1 MELFSHIHILIVPAH
16 VLIFFGLSIRI
27 IMKRRPVGVALA
39 WLILIFAL
47 PFAGA
52 VMYLLVGE
60 RHLGKQRVAR
70 IAALEFNYGK
80 WRDILPQDAGIDWSK
95 QDRAAASIN
104 RLIET
109 ASGFPAMAPNHLEL
123 IDAAETSL
131 RSIIADID
139 RARHF
144 CYMEFYIWNEG
155 GTADEVCSALI
166 RAARRGVICRV
177 LVDAI
182 GSSKFLKSKL
192 ASDLRKH
199 GIELVAALPVG
210 LLRMIFV
217 RIDLR
222 LHRKIVVIDGEIAYT
237 GSLNLVDPRFFKQE
251 AHVGQWLDA
260 MVRMEGSAVQIL
272 EWLFSWDWE
281 VETGQN
287 IKALEKN
294 NDRDPM
300 SHTGTSIVQIVP
312 SGPGQKDDTI
322 HQILLASIYAARDE
336 LIMTNPYFVPD
347 ESLST
352 ALMSAAKRGVDVTII
367 LPERIDSLL
376 VRFACRSFFDE
387 LLASGVRILRY
398 RKGLLHTKS
407 VVIDG
412 LIALFG
418 SVNLDPRSFWLD
430 FEVTLCVY
438 DPDFGTRLREL
449 QQRYASDSESVDLI
463 SWQTRSGW
471 ERFLENAAR
480 LFGPLL

>member
-1 MELFSHIHILIVPAH
+1 MDFISYIHILIVPAH
-16 VLIFFGLSIRI
+16 ALIFLGLAIRI
-27 IMKRRPVGVALA
+27 IMKRGPVGVALA

-52 VMYLLVGE
+52 VIYLLVGE
-60 RHLGKQRVAR
+60 RHLGKQRIAR
-70 IAALEFNYGK
+70 IAALGANYKK
-80 WRDILPQDAGIDWSK
+80 WLNTLPQDAGLDWSI
-95 QDRAAASIN
+95 QNQGAESIK
-104 RLIET
+104 RLVEAT
-109 ASGFPAMAPNHLEL
+109 SGFPAMAANRLEL
-123 IDAAETSL
+123 IDAAETCL
-131 RSIIADID
+131 RSIIGDID
-139 RARHF
+139 RARHT
-144 CYMEFYIWNEG
+144 CYLEFYIWHEG

-166 RAARRGVICRV
+166 RAAQRGVICRV

-199 GIELVAALPVG
+199 GIEVVTALPVG

-222 LHRKIVVIDGEIAYT
+222 LHRKIVVIDGRIAYT

-260 MVRMEGSAVQIL
+260 MVRLEGSAVQVL
-272 EWLFSWDWE
+272 EMLFSWDWE
-281 VETGQN
+281 VESGQDL
-287 IKALEKN
+287 KTLRKN
-294 NDRDPM
+294 SGYNPN
-300 SHTGTSIVQIVP
+300 SIAGAAIVQVVP
-312 SGPGQKDDTI
+312 SGPGQNNDAI
-322 HQILLASIYAARDE
+322 HQILLAAIYAARDE
-336 LIMTNPYFVPD
+336 LIMTTPYFVPD

-352 ALMSAAKRGVDVTII
+352 ALMSAANRGVDVTII

-376 VRFACRSFFDE
+376 VRYACRSFFDD

-412 LIALFG
+412 QIALFG

-438 DPDFGTRLREL
+438 DPDFGSRLRAL
-449 QQRYASDSESVDLI
+449 QQRYALDTESVDLKT
-463 SWQTRSGW
+463 WQTRPGW